1 MSYKII
7 ATSSTNGLVQNE
19 CGSNKNGKNG
29 EKVKCN
35 SKNLC
40 LVDQK
45 NSGTIKRNTE

>member
-7 ATSSTNGLVQNE
+7 VFFSINGLVQNE

-35 SKNLC
+35 FKNLC

-45 NSGTIKRNTE
+45 NSGIIKRNIE